1 MNVETNSTKEEKQAR
16 IVEDFSA
23 RVRDLAEA
31 VNLNATSLGARVGIP
46 SSSASNY
53 WKGIRPWPTEALV
66 DLARELRTDVAYLLT
81 GAIAG
86 RVPEDALATA
96 RGALQAPG
104 VRYKAEPGEQ
114 EIEELAE
121 QLGLIKLA
129 EVDLT
134 LGMGHSYLDESA
146 VTKTERW
153 FPKEWVRQFTN
164 APAAMLSF
172 VRPEGDSMYPTI
184 NDRDI
189 VLLDHSVKHIDRQ
202 DAIWAL
208 SYGGLG
214 TIRRVRQMP
223 DGSYLM
229 HADNP
234 SVRPQPAHDDEMFVI
249 ARVAGVM
256 RRT

>member
-1 MNVETNSTKEEKQAR
+1 MLEE
-16 IVEDFSA
+16 
-23 RVRDLAEA
+23 
-31 VNLNATSLGARVGIP
+31 LGARLRDERKRLKLDQTAFGAIGAVSKNTQAAYESGKTAPDVGYLLAIERRG
-46 SSSASNY
+46 ADIGFIM
-53 WKGIRPWPTEALV
+53 KGAVGALAAGPAVGSIEHLV
-66 DLARELRTDVAYLLT
+66 D
-81 GAIAG
+81 G
-86 RVPEDALATA
+86 DALAAA
-96 RGALQAPG
+96 RGALHSPG
-104 VRYKAEPGEQ
+104 VRYKAEPADQ
-114 EIEELAE
+114 DIEELAE